1 MATIVK
7 KNIVVLYLPKDCL
20 EKKNESF
27 LSLVIA
33 CCSFYHGL
41 EYDLM
46 FRASYSVPL
55 FKFRICCGVYSGI
68 FK

>member
-7 KNIVVLYLPKDCL
+7 KNIIVLYLPKDCL
-20 EKKNESF
+20 EKKKMNF

-33 CCSFYHGL
+33 CCPFCHGL

-55 FKFRICCGVYSGI
+55 PKFRICCDV
-68 FK
+68 